1 MSDLHKCPRC
11 KLIRSTWSVKESS
24 MSHDDRE
31 YDKTHLSID
40 TAEERGLIHRDYL

>member
-1 MSDLHKCPRC
+1 MAAR
-11 KLIRSTWSVKESS
+11 E
-24 MSHDDRE
+24 DRE